1 MKCDRCGRESGAN
14 LTKWYNM
21 MVCSGC
27 AEVYEDRQREFDGS
41 AELMTECV
49 QTTEVV
55 HLVHHM
61 EASGNQYA
69 TIAGTMVEPRR
80 LMNE

>member
-41 AELMTECV
+41 AALMTECV
-49 QTTEVV
+49 QTTEVNTD
-55 HLVHHM
+55 
-61 EASGNQYA
+61 E
-69 TIAGTMVEPRR
+69 
-80 LMNE
+80 